1 MTDLR
6 TDVIIVAAGSST
18 RMGKPKQW
26 LELCG
31 TPVLGHTLRAFD
43 RVPEVGRLVVVAR
56 TEDIP
61 RILKLAEELSIQKPL
76 TAVEGGATRQ
86 QSVTAGVHSL
96 VDSDAPLLAIHD
108 GARPLA
114 TPAMI
119 RRVIEAAAEY
129 GAAAAAVPLKDT
141 VKQVDE
147 FGFVTATPP
156 RHMLRAVQTPQ
167 IFETAAYRLALQKAA
182 EEGRDYT
189 DDCQLMEAAG
199 SRVRLVEGE
208 ECNLKIT
215 TPADM
220 RLAECFMKQQKEES
234 TGCV

>member
-1 MTDLR
+1 MTALQ

-31 TPVLGHTLRAFD
+31 TPVLGHALRAFD
-43 RVPEVGRLVVVAR
+43 RVAEVGRLVIVAR

-61 RILKLAEELSIQKPL
+61 RILQLAEELAIQKPL
-76 TAVEGGATRQ
+76 TVVEGGATRQ
-86 QSVTAGVHSL
+86 QSVAAGVHSL
-96 VDSDAPLLAIHD
+96 VDSEAPLLAIHD

-114 TPAMI
+114 TPEMI

-129 GAAAAAVPLKDT
+129 GAAAAAVPMKDT

-156 RHMLRAVQTPQ
+156 RHTLRAVQTPQ
-167 IFETAAYRLALQKAA
+167 IFETIAYRRALQKAA

-199 SRVRLVEGE
+199 ARVRLVMGE
-208 ECNLKIT
+208 ESNLKIT

-220 RLAECFMKQQKEES
+220 LLAECFVKQQEEALA
-234 TGCV
+234 